1 MNVPLFQCIDARLA
15 KFAQFLDMERGWSGK
30 DLIVNWLN
38 GGSSM
43 PPTWQSLVDMLA
55 SVEELASLSKKLK
68 LFLTQGERKAIDL
81 SKEVE
86 SFIPLKVKEEES
98 AVSSL
103 EKKLLECQKENE
115 SRCRHGCMCACMHE

>member
-1 MNVPLFQCIDARLA
+1 MGC
-15 KFAQFLDMERGWSGK
+15 GSSGK
-30 DLIVNWLN
+30 DLIVKWLN
-38 GGSSM
+38 GYSSM

-55 SVEELASLSKKLK
+55 SVEELTSLSKNLK
-68 LFLTQGERKAIDL
+68 LFLTREGGKATDL

-86 SFIPLKVKEEES
+86 SFISLEVKEEES

-103 EKKLLECQKENE
+103 EKKLLESQEENQ